1 MTRRSFF
8 RSSSSGGGDGGGNK
22 KRDVDLQLRPQQRAS
37 PPAIHHETQ
46 GPRPVT
52 IFPSQRHALASRDV
66 NEFHPIP
73 DIMDDH
79 PLQYSP
85 SKQPLHKSQP
95 RYETDAAIHQSDL
108 SHYDYASQPNGI
120 VDTEMIQHETYQQED
135 PTNMLLHRRR
145 GGGQEQYLVSAVE
158 NAVDEIW
165 RCRIDDFRSASLAI
179 QNLRLAILAEW
190 ENRQLNDR
198 DNKGTMASKMYNSSS
213 KISYDPSDTFLSLQG
228 ATLRFHAQFE
238 FMKVERDADQLSRK
252 IGAQQHQTGEE
263 SSSVA
268 ADSTT
273 VTTNCQSLNGVEWE
287 LTEQYAWEVWEEA
300 IRASAALAHACV
312 GPAWRR
318 QLKLRRQFVRERL
331 PRQQFGDGM
340 STNSGDLNM
349 SSSSFS
355 PEIANLP
362 SLGGRS
368 SVCETSVDSSI
379 LEPPTDVLEL
389 VSCNIPEV
397 LPAAMIRFASSILE
411 TSIPPLRSEHTKIY
425 WESTEKGGVVPEGIE
440 SLLSSL
446 DQHLQD
452 ERRWLRRRKRLG
464 DAQR

>member
-79 PLQYSP
+79 PLQYSV
-85 SKQPLHKSQP
+85 SKQPLHKSQKL

-108 SHYDYASQPNGI
+108 SHYDYASQLNGI

-198 DNKGTMASKMYNSSS
+198 ENKGTMASKIYNSSS

-238 FMKVERDADQLSRK
+238 FMKAERDADQLSRK
-252 IGAQQHQTGEE
+252 IGAQQQTGEE
-263 SSSVA
+263 SSVA

-411 TSIPPLRSEHTKIY
+411 TSIPPLRSKHTKIY